1 MTTQLLQPYPYVE
14 FTEDDPEMADYN
26 TQHQLA
32 IKLEDWLKFLYRPSG
47 WFVTGNV
54 FLRHENYPRIAPDVF
69 MCNVELSDEEADA
82 IKSWDMRDPN
92 RPAPALVF
100 EVASGETFAKDL
112 GEKVD
117 RYRLMGVREYFV
129 YDPTLPEPVWPEK
142 HIRLRG
148 WKYANGVVQAPSAH
162 PSKAGWLWSEV
173 LQLWLAPAAQN
184 LELRDSKGNLKP
196 TREADRQAAR
206 HQFELER
213 DARYAAELEAE
224 NAAKEAE
231 KQRLRAEQQIKETEK
246 QAQETEKQRLRVEQ
260 LEKERLAE
268 QQRLAQLEKEREAER
283 QAREA
288 AEQREVAF
296 RRKLIEQGLNPDD
309 FM

>member
-1 MTTQLLQPYPYVE
+1 MTTQVLQPYPYVE

-54 FLRHENYPRIAPDVF
+54 FLRHESYPRIAPDVF
-69 MCNVELSDEEADA
+69 MCEIELSDAEAEA
-82 IKSWDMRDPN
+82 IKSWDMREPN

-100 EVASGETFAKDL
+100 EVASGETFPKDL

-129 YDPTLPEPVWPEK
+129 YDPTLPEPVWAEK

-148 WKYANGVVQAPSAH
+148 WKYINGIVQAPSRH

-173 LQLWLAPAAQN
+173 LQLWLAPAAHD

-206 HQFELER
+206 YQAELER
-213 DARYAAELEAE
+213 QGRFAAELEVE
-224 NAAKEAE
+224 NAAKEVEKQRLLAQQQAQEAEKQRLLAQQQAQEAE
-231 KQRLRAEQQIKETEK
+231 KQRLRAEQ
-246 QAQETEKQRLRVEQ
+246 
-260 LEKERLAE
+260 LEKERLQAE
-268 QQRLAQLEKEREAER
+268 QVAKDK
-283 QAREA
+283 EA
-288 AEQREVAF
+288 AL

-309 FM
+309 FL